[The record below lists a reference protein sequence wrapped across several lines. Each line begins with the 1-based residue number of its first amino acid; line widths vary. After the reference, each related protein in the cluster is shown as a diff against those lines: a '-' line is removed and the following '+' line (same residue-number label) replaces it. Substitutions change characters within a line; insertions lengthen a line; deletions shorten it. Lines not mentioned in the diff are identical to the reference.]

1 MHIIIAEKDTDGQK
15 TLRRILK
22 TDGYEV
28 SIAETGNH
36 VVGLLMEPHINIVL
50 VNVFQYM
57 YSSDAVP
64 EQKLN
69 IRKIKAANQAL
80 LVTCGISEKELG
92 EFISPESLC
101 HDPAFEISPAT
112 VKSSSVNRVL
122 QLCSALR
129 QSMRM
134 SHPDEDLNWRR
145 FSLLMDLPTDAY
157 LGCRFLR

>member
-15 TLRRILK
+15 ILRRILK

-36 VVGLLMEPHINIVL
+36 VVGLLKEPHINIVL
-50 VNVFQYM
+50 MNVFQYM

-80 LVTCGISEKELG
+80 LVTCGISE
-92 EFISPESLC
+92 
-101 HDPAFEISPAT
+101 
-112 VKSSSVNRVL
+112 
-122 QLCSALR
+122 
-129 QSMRM
+129 
-134 SHPDEDLNWRR
+134 NWRR